1 MYQKE
6 IGLLAHSMIT
16 IIGSVVNIIGGGGLY
31 EHLMSMGNFT
41 LIIIR

>member
-16 IIGSVVNIIGGGGLY
+16 IIGSVVNIIGGGGGY
-31 EHLMSMGNFT
+31 MN
-41 LIIIR
+41 I